1 MHLVQLLMMR
11 ETIYSYVYKV
21 YESVLLSGW
30 LLLLVDFPFAMTTPL
45 SFVEFIEVS
54 GVAVGFG

>member
-1 MHLVQLLMMR
+1 MMR

-54 GVAVGFG
+54 GVAVGFR